1 MDDHTQREVIRQF
14 DDGLLPQAIADT
26 LGITLQDVVDALK
39 RRLRLVDGKAKPDAA
54 REAQMQRD
62 MDLINRRLRVVEGS
76 PGGSDEAI
84 LPGANP
90 AVEDVPIASADAFL
104 SSTPTNSDDWRE
116 PTAAPDSKPLA
127 QNDVAGAVRGLLGH
141 YLPQLEPGLAAL
153 SPIISTGDG
162 LSLLTARDRT
172 GQTVSVGYVDADADD
187 RAVTGLLAEMGRS
200 ANGRPV
206 RGILV
211 AGGFNERL
219 RLAALAVPGLD
230 LKVYAFSLT
239 FRDP

>member
-1 MDDHTQREVIRQF
+1 MDDHTQKDVIRLF
-14 DDGLLPQAIADT
+14 DDGLLPQAIAEA

-39 RRLRLVDGKAKPDAA
+39 RRLRLVDGKVQPDAV

-62 MDLINRRLRVVEGS
+62 MDLINRRLRVVEGAS
-76 PGGSDEAI
+76 GGGDEAI

-90 AVEDVPIASADAFL
+90 SFDEAPIASADAFL
-104 SSTPTNSDDWRE
+104 SSTPASDDEWEE
-116 PTAAPDSKPLA
+116 PSAADAAKPVA

-141 YLPQLEPGLAAL
+141 YLGQLEPGLAAL
-153 SPIISTGDG
+153 SPIVSTGDG

-172 GQTVSVGYVDADADD
+172 GQTVSVGYIEADADD

-219 RLAALAVPGLD
+219 RLAAMAVPGLD
-230 LKVYAFSLT
+230 LKVYAFSLS